1 MANVSLFD
9 LKEKLFSLDTEIK
22 TINEWLAEK
31 AADPTVPMSDIKAKQ
46 DSLADLTERR
56 SILQKQ
62 HDNLEEQ
69 QRNAVALQKGSGNGM
84 TEKDVL
90 LKNKAAFYRAVALGD
105 KSRIEKAFDSL
116 SNGTEKGYAGLGAL
130 PIPLTLAAALT
141 CCPPTSAVRS
151 SPSPMMKTPCAAWSR
166 PPWLP
171 ALKSPA

>member
-90 LKNKAAFYRAVALGD
+90 LKNKAAFYRAVASGD

-116 SNGTEKGYAGLGAL
+116 SNGTEKGRH
-130 PIPLTLAAALT
+130 P
-141 CCPPTSAVRS
+141 CQFRCPWQR
-151 SPSPMMKTPCAAWSR
+151 
-166 PPWLP
+166 L
-171 ALKSPA
+171 SPAAHQPQP

>member
-69 QRNAVALQKGSGNGM
+69 QRNAVALPKGFWQRHDREG
-84 TEKDVL
+84 
-90 LKNKAAFYRAVALGD
+90 
-105 KSRIEKAFDSL
+105 
-116 SNGTEKGYAGLGAL
+116 
-130 PIPLTLAAALT
+130 
-141 CCPPTSAVRS
+141 
-151 SPSPMMKTPCAAWSR
+151 CAAQEQSR
-166 PPWLP
+166 FL
-171 ALKSPA
+171 SCRSIGR

>member
-90 LKNKAAFYRAVALGD
+90 LKNKAAFYRAVASGD

-116 SNGTEKGYAGLGAL
+116 SNGT
-130 PIPLTLAAALT
+130 
-141 CCPPTSAVRS
+141 
-151 SPSPMMKTPCAAWSR
+151 
-166 PPWLP
+166 
-171 ALKSPA
+171 

>member
-90 LKNKAAFYRAVALGD
+90 LKNKAAFYRAVASGD

-116 SNGTEKGYAGLGAL
+116 SNGTEKGYAGLGAR
-130 PIPLTLAAALT
+130 PIPLPLAAALT